1 MLSPTVLQV
10 MGQGDIPGSK
20 ACTLWPRALF
30 LIMLL
35 HISASRKILKLLGF
49 QQTRETK
56 IMPHFLASTTSS
68 HFLSLLTPSD
78 RPRQPEPCM
87 SCPSKKWG
95 KCRGRLTESATC
107 PDSLIPCGVLHKPM
121 ATSPQLLPAPGTTGE
136 SLQEL
141 GQARGSR
148 TSWKR
153 WRLLCSG
160 EMFLGLEKTG
170 WVAVPGE

>member
-1 MLSPTVLQV
+1 MYSV
-10 MGQGDIPGSK
+10 
-20 ACTLWPRALF
+20 WPRALV

-35 HISASRKILKLLGF
+35 HFWASRKILQLLGF
-49 QQTRETK
+49 QQTREAKT
-56 IMPHFLASTTSS
+56 MPHFSASTTSS
-68 HFLSLLTPSD
+68 HFFSLLPPSD

-87 SCPSKKWG
+87 SCPSKRSE
-95 KCRGRLTESATC
+95 KCRGGLTESATC
-107 PDSLIPCGVLHKPM
+107 PDSLIPCGALHKPL

-136 SLQEL
+136 SLQEQ

-148 TSWKR
+148 TSWRR